1 MLIQHLTERYY
12 DMAKPKITGLAKP
25 PKNVCE
31 NPLINK
37 VHKNYK
43 LQKLIVVDPS
53 GRFLRTHKKG

>member
-12 DMAKPKITGLAKP
+12 DMANPKIIGLATP

-31 NPLINK
+31 DPFIIK
-37 VHKNYK
+37 VHKK
-43 LQKLIVVDPS
+43 CKPQKLIVVDPS